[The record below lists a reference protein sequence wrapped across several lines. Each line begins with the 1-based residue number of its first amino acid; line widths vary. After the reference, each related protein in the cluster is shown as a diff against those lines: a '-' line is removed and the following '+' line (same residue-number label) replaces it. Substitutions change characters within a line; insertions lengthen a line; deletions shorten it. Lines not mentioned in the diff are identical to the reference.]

1 MSNKRYDVL
10 TDIGAKLFVMGGKEC
25 VIGMK
30 NFLEF
35 LDNEYE
41 TKKVNNSNSNH
52 LSQPAKVRLENL
64 QTEFDNRKIVNDV
77 SDLSDDYKQ
86 LKSIDEHFAKSLS
99 SLASLE
105 ASGSLESVGN
115 KSLFA
120 SVNGNNTFT
129 GTYINKSQLSKLN

>member
-10 TDIGAKLFVMGGKEC
+10 TDVAVKLFVMGGKDS
-25 VIGMK
+25 VIGIK

-52 LSQPAKVRLENL
+52 LSQPGKVRLENL
-64 QTEFDNRKIVNDV
+64 QTEYDNKKIVNDV
-77 SDLSDDYKQ
+77 SELGDDYKQ

-99 SLASLE
+99 SL
-105 ASGSLESVGN
+105 
-115 KSLFA
+115 
-120 SVNGNNTFT
+120 VNGNDTFT